1 MNIYYYCY
9 NYNKNGLFHKQF
21 MTFPCFMTWLFR
33 SETAYKKSVPRG
45 PGGPTIPIRQRRL
58 QVLLQLLYANMALDG
73 MRAFG
78 ITSGASW
85 NRAQELKR
93 WALFAREAM
102 ASPWP
107 QL

>member
-9 NYNKNGLFHKQF
+9 NHNKNHIV
-21 MTFPCFMTWLFR
+21 MTVYFMTWLNK
-33 SETAYKKSVPRG
+33 SEEAHKKSVPRG
-45 PGGPTIPIRQRRL
+45 PGGSTVPIRQRRL
-58 QVLLQLLYANMALDG
+58 QILLQLLYANRALAG

-78 ITSGASW
+78 LTSGASW
-85 NRAQELKR
+85 NRAMELRK

-107 QL
+107 KL

>member
-1 MNIYYYCY
+1 
-9 NYNKNGLFHKQF
+9 
-21 MTFPCFMTWLFR
+21 MTFVDYMWWLFK
-33 SETAYKKSVPRG
+33 SERAYKKSVPKG

-58 QVLLQLLYANMALDG
+58 QILLQLLYANRALSG

-78 ITSGASW
+78 LTSGASW
-85 NRAQELKR
+85 NRATELR
-93 WALFAREAM
+93 MWALFAREAM